1 MNSPAVS
8 KSAGLAAPGAGI
20 RLGSLSRLALLA
32 LTAAMLAAVL
42 WPHHGNRPS
51 APEGKLVAS
60 TGARVAL
67 EGQFAPV
74 TLVHFWATWCPP
86 CVDEIP
92 ALGKLSRDL
101 AGERKF
107 AVVMVA
113 VADTKPKVEAF
124 LGGPQVAKPVLYD
137 DEWEVTHRY
146 GTRQLPESY
155 LVVKG
160 RIAQKFVGAT
170 DWNDPVV
177 RQIIQKAI
185 TEES

>member
-1 MNSPAVS
+1 MNSPAVA
-8 KSAGLAAPGAGI
+8 KSPLAPTLPAI
-20 RLGSLSRLALLA
+20 RLDWLSRLAILA
-32 LTAAMLAAVL
+32 LAAVMFAAVL

-51 APEGKLVAS
+51 APGGEVLAS
-60 TGARVAL
+60 TGAKVAL
-67 EGQFAPV
+67 EEQLAPV

-92 ALGKLSRDL
+92 AIGKLSRDL
-101 AGERKF
+101 AGEPKF

-113 VADTKPKVEAF
+113 VADTKPKVETF

-137 DEWEVTHRY
+137 DEWEVAHRY
-146 GTRQLPESY
+146 GTRQLPETY

-177 RQIIQKAI
+177 RQILKKAI